1 MSDLPKGV
9 GIPHRAAQ
17 RNVNKVMAAKDHAR
31 VAARPAARQVA
42 APVQAH
48 VQPHGEQVNDTPNR
62 LKAVDIVA
70 FNQAA
75 ELGAIAYLSQYIEL
89 HGAPSYNTACSLI
102 ALEMDVSTETAKR
115 YLRKYSVEHPK
126 AKFKVENGMVYNRE
140 AI

>member
-17 RNVNKVMAAKDHAR
+17 RNVNKVMAAKEQAK
-31 VAARPAARQVA
+31 AAPRLVSRPAA
-42 APVQAH
+42 APVRA
-48 VQPHGEQVNDTPNR
+48 PARPLGDQVNDTPKR

-75 ELGAIAYLSQYIEL
+75 ELGAIAYLTQYIEL
-89 HGAPSYNTACSLI
+89 HGAPSYNTACDLI
-102 ALEMDVSTETAKR
+102 ALEMDVCTETAKR

-126 AKFKVENGMVYNRE
+126 AKFKVDNGMVYNRE
-140 AI
+140 SK

>member
-17 RNVNKVMAAKDHAR
+17 RNVNKVMAAKEQAR
-31 VAARPAARQVA
+31 AATRPVSKPVVR
-42 APVQAH
+42 PVQA
-48 VQPHGEQVNDTPNR
+48 PPPPISEPVNDTPSR
-62 LKAVDIVA
+62 LKALDIVA

-75 ELGAIAYLSQYIEL
+75 ELGAIAYLSAYIEL

-115 YLRKYSVEHPK
+115 YLRKYSVDHPK

-140 AI
+140 AN